1 MRKKEKQPEVAE
13 TSTTESP
20 SDDRRGF
27 LTKSTMLLAALGM
40 TEFMLPDAANAALNR
55 GQVSAL
61 NRGQVSALNREQ
73 VSALKTVMDM
83 AMRSMSMEEALAS
96 DAGKMVPR
104 EAHEALKVLTSADLR
119 SAAML
124 NSKLSKIASMVVADN
139 NGWIGM

>member
-40 TEFMLPDAANAALNR
+40 TEFMLPDAANA
-55 GQVSAL
+55 AL